1 MFTTIKSF
9 SENVTRKKYNP
20 RYYNHCIFNFLQ
32 LASQGSFTGI
42 SDLNSHGLS
51 SCAENRLCLVIQ
63 FRCARNFVLSCFFE
77 VWRNTAPSLQRQ
89 KGRFCFHVRASD
101 CVISDRTWM
110 PHSCQNVHDK
120 FFWLRWRKASL
131 NCCWVYT
138 LFLSDRS
145 LNVTYVAPTRTGKTK
160 RRRRHFGLT
169 TSEHWRIFRQS
180 VPPNYRKWHQRTL
193 LLSDDLI
200 RRKWSWSRQLIHRR
214 KKLKRGGR
222 GWQNLIDIRVLD
234 TFVLRIQTATSYETL
249 SREGDGAVVTG
260 KRHYEPCSRC
270 CFLSRF
276 AWLRCRLPTVSIAGS
291 LWGWSIGFFPFTSVF
306 FFNPLCFFFF
316 ACYSPPRRKTVRAG
330 RCLLALAKH
339 N

>member
-1 MFTTIKSF
+1 MGWVPALRTDFTLALWFSWGERTTLYEVVFCFVFFPKFNEMQHIHFNGKREGLLPRQNVWRCDLRQNMNASF
-9 SENVTRKKYNP
+9 VPERPWQIFLAKMEKGQPKLPLSAHVVHIRPEPKCNVW
-20 RYYNHCIFNFLQ
+20 
-32 LASQGSFTGI
+32 
-42 SDLNSHGLS
+42 
-51 SCAENRLCLVIQ
+51 CAEM
-63 FRCARNFVLSCFFE
+63 S
-77 VWRNTAPSLQRQ
+77 RQ
-89 KGRFCFHVRASD
+89 
-101 CVISDRTWM
+101 
-110 PHSCQNVHDK
+110 NE
-120 FFWLRWRKASL
+120 
-131 NCCWVYT
+131 
-138 LFLSDRS
+138 
-145 LNVTYVAPTRTGKTK
+145 

-169 TSEHWRIFRQS
+169 TGDQWGIFRQS

-222 GWQNLIDIRVLD
+222 GWQNLIDFRVLD

-291 LWGWSIGFFPFTSVF
+291 LWGWSIGFFSFASVF
-306 FFNPLCFFFF
+306 LIPCVFFSLLVI
-316 ACYSPPRRKTVRAG
+316 PPHAG
-330 RCLLALAKH
+330 RQCEPGAVC
-339 N
+339 